1 MTTAAVSAP
10 ATRAIPARP
19 TSVLMC
25 EPRHFEVTYAIN
37 PWMDPTKGAS
47 AEQAVAEWRTLVDAY
62 RGLGF
67 DVEFIEPIAGLPD
80 MVYAANG
87 AFTLD
92 GIAYGAKFT
101 HPERQPEGE
110 AYLTR
115 LDELGFD
122 CRVPEFTNEG
132 EGDFLIVD
140 DVILAGHGFRT
151 DPRAHDELRSI
162 FGREVVSL
170 RLVNP
175 HYYHLDTAMSVV
187 GTSVAF
193 LPEAFDEASRAEIVR
208 RYPDAIRVSAD
219 EAGVLGLN
227 SFGDGTHIVLTDR
240 APRFIADLEAQGHV
254 VVGVDLPELLKGG
267 GSVKCCTLELR
278 R

>member
-1 MTTAAVSAP
+1 MTTSSVVAD

-47 AEQAVAEWRTLVDAY
+47 ADVAVKEWTTLVDAY

-67 DVEFIEPIAGLPD
+67 DVEFIKPIPGLPD

-110 AYLTR
+110 AYLAR
-115 LDELGFD
+115 LGELGFD
-122 CRVPEFTNEG
+122 CRTPQFTNEG
-132 EGDFLIVD
+132 EGDILIVD
-140 DVILAGHGFRT
+140 DLILAGHGFRT
-151 DPRAHDELRSI
+151 DPRSHDELRSI

-170 RLVNP
+170 RLVDP
-175 HYYHLDTAMSVV
+175 RYYHLDTAMSVV
-187 GTSVAF
+187 ADSVAY
-193 LPEAFDEASRAEIVR
+193 LPDAFDAPSRAEIVR
-208 RYPDAIRVSAD
+208 RFPDAIEVSTD

-240 APRFIADLEAQGHV
+240 ATRFIADLEARGHQ
-254 VVGVDLPELLKGG
+254 VVGIELPELLKGG